1 MTTPPYCVTITQIEE
16 WLKRFK
22 NNERPSDL
30 EILKTPR
37 FFLSCNVPNS
47 DEAHVC
53 YGNSLGE
60 SFDSVQ
66 EIYDTVEREYSNLN
80 EMD

>member
-1 MTTPPYCVTITQIEE
+1 MTALTYCVTTTQIYE
-16 WLKRFK
+16 WLERFK
-22 NNERPSDL
+22 NNEHPSDL
-30 EILKTPR
+30 EILNTPR

-53 YGNSLGE
+53 YGNSYGE

-66 EIYDTVEREYSNLN
+66 EVYDIVELNYSNLN

>member
-1 MTTPPYCVTITQIEE
+1 MTTLKYCVTTTQIKE

-22 NNERPSDL
+22 NDERPSDL

-53 YGNSLGE
+53 YGNSSGE

-66 EIYDTVEREYSNLN
+66 EVYEIVERVCANPN
-80 EMD
+80 ETD